1 MILTLLFE
9 LNRFAF
15 DIAADILVY
24 TIALFIFV
32 QDMDDAKEMG
42 PENAMDFTVSQLLS
56 NSIKT

>member
-1 MILTLLFE
+1 MALFQSIILMMVFE
-9 LNRFAF
+9 WNRFAF

-42 PENAMDFTVSQLLS
+42 PENAMDFTVSQF
-56 NSIKT
+56 K